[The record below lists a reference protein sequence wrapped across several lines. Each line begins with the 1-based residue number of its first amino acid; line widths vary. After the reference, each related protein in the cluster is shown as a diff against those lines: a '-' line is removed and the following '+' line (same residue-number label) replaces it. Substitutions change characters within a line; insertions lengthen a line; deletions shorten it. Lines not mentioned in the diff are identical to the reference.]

1 MKRTVFGFVLLG
13 LGAFLLAA
21 GIIATTWAP
30 GVVKKTPLDVEQITN
45 LDGIVNKIDLE
56 TNELVENPVKVQSIT
71 KTDSDASDDVTVVW
85 VSTACVVIDLD
96 DPPACVDGDDPRLVS
111 ATTDV
116 FATDRVTAEAVGD
129 FEGLPADAV
138 PHEGLV
144 NKWPFDAEKKNYEY
158 WDGLTGQAWPAVYTR
173 TDEILGIDVYVYT
186 VTISD
191 APIEIA
197 DGVDGTYDNVV
208 EIWVEPKTGAIQQQT
223 QDQQRYLADG
233 TQVLDLSIGFTEEQ
247 QKAFQ
252 KDAEDNMMLLRLIT
266 FWLPVVGFVGG
277 GLAVVAGALLLL
289 SSRRSNGSSS
299 TPEKQLA
306 DA

>member
-1 MKRTVFGFVLLG
+1 M
-13 LGAFLLAA
+13 
-21 GIIATTWAP
+21 
-30 GVVKKTPLDVEQITN
+30 
-45 LDGIVNKIDLE
+45 
-56 TNELVENPVKVQSIT
+56 
-71 KTDSDASDDVTVVW
+71 
-85 VSTACVVIDLD
+85 
-96 DPPACVDGDDPRLVS
+96 
-111 ATTDV
+111 
-116 FATDRVTAEAVGD
+116 
-129 FEGLPADAV
+129 
-138 PHEGLV
+138 
-144 NKWPFDAEKKNYEY
+144 
-158 WDGLTGQAWPAVYTR
+158 
-173 TDEILGIDVYVYT
+173 
-186 VTISD
+186 
-191 APIEIA
+191 
-197 DGVDGTYDNVV
+197 